1 MHTCSHSAPLKAFSF
16 LLTWLRAEVAMPE
29 TDARG
34 LVALASPFSMD
45 ETIAKIR
52 AVLAAKQIKEFALID
67 HSGEAARAGLAMPPA
82 RVLIFGNPKAG
93 TPLMLSAPSA
103 AIDLP
108 LKLLVREDAE
118 GQVWICWNAPEYLLS
133 RHGLPETFAANIAA
147 AEAIARAA
155 TA

>member
-1 MHTCSHSAPLKAFSF
+1 MLEA
-16 LLTWLRAEVAMPE
+16 
-29 TDARG
+29 DARG

-67 HSGEAARAGLAMPPA
+67 HSGEAARAGLAMPPT

-118 GQVWICWNAPEYLLS
+118 GRVWICWNTPEYLLS
-133 RHGLPETFAANIAA
+133 RHGLPETFATNIAA

-155 TA
+155 TT